1 MGYTIRS
8 APLHSFMIDWIR
20 DRISRDERGRRLAR
34 LAVFPAHDYR
44 PRWWVRALVNP
55 LVHERRGI
63 IRRGARLDLLP
74 SRGFVCGEGALIE
87 DRALVNNIVGDVRIG
102 PGTLIGVGSTVIGPV
117 EIGRDVLLAQYV
129 VLSGLN
135 HAYDDPTRPISAQ
148 GVTTAP
154 ILVEDGAWL
163 GAHAVITAGVRIG
176 RNAVVAAGSVV
187 TRDVADFTVVAG
199 SPAREVR
206 RLDPASGRYA
216 RSGSRNRTP
225 QPAPTPQP

>member
-1 MGYTIRS
+1 
-8 APLHSFMIDWIR
+8 MIDWIR
-20 DRISRDERGRRLAR
+20 DRLARDERGRRLAR

-63 IRRGARLDLLP
+63 IRRNARLDLLP
-74 SRGFVCGEGALIE
+74 SRGFTCARGSLIE
-87 DRALVNNIVGDVRIG
+87 DHALINNIVGDVRIG
-102 PGTLIGVGSTVIGPV
+102 PGSLIGVGSTVIGPV

-129 VLSGLN
+129 VISGLN

-154 ILVEDGAWL
+154 ILIDDGAWL
-163 GAHAVITAGVRIG
+163 GAHAVVTAGTRIG

-187 TRDVADFTVVAG
+187 TRDVPDFTVVAG

-206 RLDPASGRYA
+206 RLDPASGRYERSAA
-216 RSGSRNRTP
+216 RAPAREAPATA
-225 QPAPTPQP
+225 QPERI

>member
-1 MGYTIRS
+1 
-8 APLHSFMIDWIR
+8 MIDWIR
-20 DRISRDERGRRLAR
+20 ARLQSTDQGRRLAR

-63 IRRGARLDLLP
+63 VRRRARLDLLP
-74 SRGFVCGEGALIE
+74 SRAFVCGPRALVEDGALI
-87 DRALVNNIVGDVRIG
+87 NNVVGDVRIG
-102 PGTLIGVGSTVIGPV
+102 AGSLVGVGCTVIGPV
-117 EIGRDVLLAQYV
+117 EIGREVLLAQYV

-154 ILVEDGAWL
+154 ILVDDGAWI
-163 GAHAVITAGVRIG
+163 GAHAVVTAGVRIG

-187 TRDVADFTVVAG
+187 TRDVPDFTVVAG
-199 SPAREVR
+199 SPARELR
-206 RLDPASGRYA
+206 RLDPSTGRYERTRHMAEA
-216 RSGSRNRTP
+216 RAAVET
-225 QPAPTPQP
+225 